1 MKKTGKLG
9 SGSLISSK
17 FTEYSVLYII
27 FSEKNGTRVSRKR
40 QYNETKSTGS
50 YSSNVA
56 RRIAHVCH
64 RLITHSLGTENHS
77 PLAGKCWVLRT

>member
-1 MKKTGKLG
+1 MG

-17 FTEYSVLYII
+17 FIEYRVLYII
-27 FSEKNGTRVSRKR
+27 FSEKKNGARVSRKR

-56 RRIAHVCH
+56 HRIAQVCH
-64 RLITHSLGTENHS
+64 RPITHSLGTDNHS